1 MKDFPPSE
9 WMGAAI
15 VNCFASVLNYEE
27 VNRSKETNPCLFCHT
42 YCFAEDVLYNTEYDN
57 AERLD

>member
-1 MKDFPPSE
+1 MCINMKDFPPSV

-42 YCFAEDVLYNTEYDN
+42 YCFVSSLFS
-57 AERLD
+57 LF